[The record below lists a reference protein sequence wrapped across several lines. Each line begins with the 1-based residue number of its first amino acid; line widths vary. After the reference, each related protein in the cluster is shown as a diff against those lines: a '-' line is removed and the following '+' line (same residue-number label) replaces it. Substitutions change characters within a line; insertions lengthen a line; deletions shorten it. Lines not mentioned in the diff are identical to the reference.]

1 VAYLLAQRDGLQPH
15 GRTAWMLVAWAAMGL
30 AVLSKGLAGAVLPLL
45 ALGTYTALQR
55 DRSGWR
61 NLRMAAGVPLLLVI
75 AAPWFISVSTANP
88 EFLSFFVIHEH
99 LQRFTETVHHRSG
112 PWWYFIPVLVVALF
126 PWLVVLAEGA
136 LRAWRHS
143 SAPGAFNSRRFL
155 LAWVFSQFVFYS
167 LSGSKLPAYILPILP
182 ALALIIATRIVELDG
197 IQIAK
202 RVTPLAIL
210 AGLAYFA
217 GTEVMEAMHNK
228 PIEFDYY
235 EDYSDWLET
244 ASVIVVAAG
253 LFLWWQR
260 RARRLAVVAFCLS
273 LFVASELII
282 AGFENL
288 SPLHSAYSLAKNVR
302 PLLNPS
308 TPLFLVETYNQ
319 SLPPY
324 LGRPVTL
331 VAYEDELYF
340 GLQQEPD
347 RWIPTLG
354 EFAALWRTLPEG
366 VAIMP
371 VKTFEKLKA
380 AGLPMRLV
388 ETWQDLQIIQVP

>member
-1 VAYLLAQRDGLQPH
+1 
-15 GRTAWMLVAWAAMGL
+15 
-30 AVLSKGLAGAVLPLL
+30 
-45 ALGTYTALQR
+45 
-55 DRSGWR
+55 
-61 NLRMAAGVPLLLVI
+61 
-75 AAPWFISVSTANP
+75 
-88 EFLSFFVIHEH
+88 
-99 LQRFTETVHHRSG
+99 
-112 PWWYFIPVLVVALF
+112 
-126 PWLVVLAEGA
+126 
-136 LRAWRHS
+136 
-143 SAPGAFNSRRFL
+143 
-155 LAWVFSQFVFYS
+155 
-167 LSGSKLPAYILPILP
+167 
-182 ALALIIATRIVELDG
+182 
-197 IQIAK
+197 
-202 RVTPLAIL
+202 
-210 AGLAYFA
+210 
-217 GTEVMEAMHNK
+217 MEAMHNK

-260 RARRLAVVAFCLS
+260 RARRLAVVAFCRS

-282 AGFENL
+282 AGFEDL
-288 SPLHSAYSLAKNVR
+288 SPLQSAYSLAKNVR

-354 EFAALWRTLPEG
+354 EFAAVWRVLPEG